1 MSNKVLLI
9 NPSYTP
15 SYGGSKGAIVN
26 PIFPTLGLA
35 TIAATA
41 LQRGHKVE
49 ILDLCWRA
57 YDHELVHLLNFF
69 STTFW

>member
-49 ILDLCWRA
+49 NLIEFPG
-57 YDHELVHLLNFF
+57 H
-69 STTFW
+69 